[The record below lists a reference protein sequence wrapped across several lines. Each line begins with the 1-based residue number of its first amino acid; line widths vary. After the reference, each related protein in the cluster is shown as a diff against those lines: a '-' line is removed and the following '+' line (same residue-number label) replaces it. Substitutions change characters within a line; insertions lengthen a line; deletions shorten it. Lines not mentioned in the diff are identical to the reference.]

1 MYWNEIELLFLLP
14 LNTLDRNGIV
24 VRSTLPP
31 NTSDCSRTK
40 LKPKIAKQNK
50 NRCVSDEKLLN
61 EQLARSWVNCF
72 ENLVISNGA
81 KLEEA
86 TWQRICCCVDDIF
99 ERTLPHRLLVWS
111 PNDVA
116 VVRPPPCPS
125 AGFYWVLMSFTG
137 FYRVLLGFT

>member
-1 MYWNEIELLFLLP
+1 M
-14 LNTLDRNGIV
+14 
-24 VRSTLPP
+24 
-31 NTSDCSRTK
+31 
-40 LKPKIAKQNK
+40 
-50 NRCVSDEKLLN
+50 SDEKLLN

-116 VVRPPPCPS
+116 VVRPPPLPLRWVLLGFNEFHWVLPGFT
-125 AGFYWVLMSFTG
+125 GFYWVL
-137 FYRVLLGFT
+137 LGFT